1 MIRKINLHQLSSDI
15 YDYGVNV
22 KDTEMI
28 SEICPNDTIMVF
40 FTDGSTC
47 CVGIDPNFPLC
58 VDFVHY
64 ADESCTA
71 DVELSEDAYDFEGD
85 SDYLAGVK
93 AICGRLR

>member
-40 FTDGSTC
+40 FHGWFDM
-47 CVGIDPNFPLC
+47 LC
-58 VDFVHY
+58 GY
-64 ADESCTA
+64 RS
-71 DVELSEDAYDFEGD
+71 
-85 SDYLAGVK
+85 
-93 AICGRLR
+93 